1 MLSNLLI
8 FVISAT
14 LAAVCLVSRR
24 VHVGGHIVPRW
35 MIFVPSYVVAFILI
49 DSLYDTPSAAAVLIL
64 ATVITV
70 ICEILALNYR
80 MVNSPAGAKFR
91 RCY

>member
-1 MLSNLLI
+1 
-8 FVISAT
+8 
-14 LAAVCLVSRR
+14 
-24 VHVGGHIVPRW
+24 
-35 MIFVPSYVVAFILI
+35 
-49 DSLYDTPSAAAVLIL
+49 
-64 ATVITV
+64 V

>member
-1 MLSNLLI
+1 
-8 FVISAT
+8 
-14 LAAVCLVSRR
+14 
-24 VHVGGHIVPRW
+24 
-35 MIFVPSYVVAFILI
+35 VVAFILI